1 MTITDL
7 TVDLIEQVRRMVAE
21 PDSNVYTNEIVE
33 KIIKRNAIN
42 DSDNRT
48 PDNPAWTPTYD
59 LNATASD
66 IWEEKAGAVADE
78 IDFNADGGS
87 FQRSQKFTM
96 YMRQAARYRSK
107 SVAKTSDIKLE
118 AMQNVNHLGWE
129 DIPYKDWIDER
140 NENLV

>member
-1 MTITDL
+1 MPIA
-7 TVDLIEQVRRMVAE
+7 DLILDVRRMVAE
-21 PDSNVYTNEIVE
+21 PDSDIYTNATIE
-33 KIIKRNAIN
+33 KIIKNNAII
-42 DSDNRT
+42 DSNGRT

-78 IDFNADGGS
+78 IDFTADGGS
-87 FQRSQKFTM
+87 FQRSQKHAM
-96 YMRQAARYRSK
+96 YMRQAAKYRSK
-107 SVAKTSDIKLE
+107 AVAKTSDMKLE
-118 AMQNVNHLGWE
+118 AMSSVNNLGWE